1 MVRPLEDTTNH
12 LAPRRTKFAPARKPA
27 PLQDLDAIAT
37 KPYVPERKKHAE
49 RPTTKMN
56 RSLQLLFVA
65 WLVAPYA
72 ISSLVDPVGCA
83 AAWRWNLN
91 TLKHLHAYQSSPLF
105 LAACAM
111 LAVERVV
118 YTVVWCYP
126 KAWLRFTRG
135 VLRDTYF
142 YGAGDNVVDVI
153 YKFFKI
159 NKCFQGGGF
168 ALLYFLAAP
177 AIRPGEIS
185 LFQWVVGANLVALGQ
200 ALNVGIYRSIG
211 KVGVYYG
218 YKYGMSVPWCT
229 GFPFNVCCAHPQYLG
244 SALTAYGFVLL
255 AATDA
260 HVLRGWGGLAHVQAL
275 QYAYMSFVEHNI

>member
-1 MVRPLEDTTNH
+1 MEELHVGALGAGPLACAPVRG
-12 LAPRRTKFAPARKPA
+12 AAS
-27 PLQDLDAIAT
+27 
-37 KPYVPERKKHAE
+37 
-49 RPTTKMN
+49 RP
-56 RSLQLLFVA
+56 
-65 WLVAPYA
+65 
-72 ISSLVDPVGCA
+72 A
-83 AAWRWNLN
+83 AALG
-91 TLKHLHAYQSSPLF
+91 F
-105 LAACAM
+105 AATY
-111 LAVERVV
+111 AVVAAPV
-118 YTVVWCYP
+118 
-126 KAWLRFTRG
+126 
-135 VLRDTYF
+135 
-142 YGAGDNVVDVI
+142 GDNVVDVI

-244 SALTAYGFVLL
+244 SALTAYGLVLL

-275 QYAYMSFVEHNI
+275 QYAYMSFVEHNL